1 MKNIKK
7 PITWILAIALLGYL
21 AISNINSDK
30 SVFNFGSNYKYETVE
45 KDPLNTLIY
54 TLDNG
59 LKVYMSVNTDEPRI
73 QTNIAVN
80 TGSKHDPADA
90 TGLAHYLEHMLFKG
104 TSEMGSINWKEEQK
118 LLKQIS
124 DLFEKRRG
132 TIDEDA
138 RKTIYHQIDSISLL
152 AAQYA
157 VPNEYDKMISSL
169 GAKGTNA
176 YTSLERTVYIND
188 IPSNEFE
195 KWLIIESER
204 FSELVLRL
212 FHTELEVVYEE
223 FNRSRDNDYRLSYET
238 MNKSLHKKHPYG
250 TQTTLGTSEHL
261 KNPSMEKIHEYF
273 NERYVPNNIAI
284 VLAGDLNPDKT
295 IDLIEKYFGHY
306 KAKEVPEFIPP
317 IEDPIIEPEIIN
329 VQGSDAEWVD
339 IGFRLPGIDHE
350 DTYILPFM
358 DGLLA
363 NRQAAGLIDLNLVKG
378 QKILSGYSS
387 YSIYK
392 DYSKFNLHAEPREG
406 QSLED
411 AKTLLLAELEKIKKG
426 EFEDWML
433 SAVIKNFKLNDL
445 RSNEYN
451 DSRASKMTDA
461 FIMKQDWSVIV
472 NENDKLSTLT
482 KQDVIDFANKYFG
495 NNYIVVNKL
504 TGDRNRIKVEKP
516 EISTMPLN
524 RDTLSTFNS
533 SYEIV
538 ENDPLK
544 IVYTLDNGLKIAMSI
559 SPFASKFKKMKYS
572 RLTPVY
578 NNYKSDINESQLN
591 SGIPFYYVNNTTN
604 EVFSLSY
611 ILDMGEFSDQEMAL
625 AVEYLQYLGTDK
637 YTANDIE
644 KEMFKLGLSY
654 SIYAAEERVYVNLS
668 GLEES
673 LEQGIVMFE
682 HILANAQSDQKAY
695 DNMISDILKERKDN
709 KLSKGVISSGMRAYA
724 KYGEDSPFKHMISSE
739 SLQTMDI
746 ESLASKIKELTSF
759 EHYVYYYGRKEV
771 EEVKG
776 LLEQYHKVPQEFKSL
791 IEPKEFA
798 ELDNE
803 KNIVYFTDYD
813 MVQSEITMMSKVSS
827 YNKDLIPS
835 ARIFNEYFGSGLSSI
850 VFQEIRES
858 NALAYSAYSYFTSPW
873 KRDKS
878 HYVQAY
884 LGTQVDKLGDATDAL
899 LELMNNMP
907 EVEKQFVGAKVAA
920 LKKIETSRT
929 KRSSLFWSYLSAKEM
944 GRDYDI
950 NKDIY
955 PALQKITL
963 QDLSLFFDNNIKAR
977 DYTFTVIGNKELVDH
992 DVLKDLGE
1000 YKELTL
1006 EDIFGY

>member
-7 PITWILAIALLGYL
+7 SITWILAIAILGYL

-30 SVFNFGSNYKYETVE
+30 SVFNFGSNYKYEYETVE
-45 KDPLNTLIY
+45 NDPLNTLIY

-80 TGSKHDPADA
+80 TGSKQDPADA

-104 TSEMGSINWKEEQK
+104 TSEISTINWEEEQK

-124 DLFEKRRG
+124 DLYEKRR
-132 TIDEDA
+132 DVVNEDD
-138 RKTIYHQIDSISLL
+138 RKAIYHQIDSISLL
-152 AAQYA
+152 AAEYA

-176 YTSLERTVYIND
+176 YTSLERTVYVND

-195 KWLIIESER
+195 KWLTIESER

-212 FHTELEVVYEE
+212 FHTELETVYEE
-223 FNRSRDNDYRLSYET
+223 FNRAQDNDGRLSRYA
-238 MNKSLHKKHPYG
+238 MMKALFKKHSYG
-250 TQTTLGTSEHL
+250 TQTTLGSSEHL

-273 NERYVPNNIAI
+273 NQKYVPNNMAI
-284 VLAGDLNPDKT
+284 VLAGDLNPDNT
-295 IDLIEKYFGHY
+295 IDLIKKYFGHY
-306 KAKEVPEFIPP
+306 EAKEVSKFIPAV
-317 IEDPIIEPEIIN
+317 EDSIIEPEIIN
-329 VQGSDAEWVD
+329 VHGADAEWVD
-339 IGFRLPGIDHE
+339 IGFRLPGINHE
-350 DTYILPFM
+350 DTYILPLM

-363 NRQAAGLIDLNLVKG
+363 NGQAGLIDLNLVKG

-392 DYSKFNLHAEPREG
+392 DYSQFKLHAQPREG

-433 SAVIKNFKLNDL
+433 SAVIKNFKLDDQQY
-445 RSNEYN
+445 NEYN
-451 DSRASKMTDA
+451 GYRVYKMTDA
-461 FIMKQDWSVIV
+461 FIMKQDWSKVV

-482 KQDVIDFANKYFG
+482 KQDIIDYANKYFG

-504 TGDRNRIKVEKP
+504 TGERNSIKVEKP
-516 EISTMPLN
+516 KISTLPLN
-524 RDTLSTFNS
+524 RDTLSAFTDKF
-533 SYEIV
+533 E
-538 ENDPLK
+538 K
-544 IVYTLDNGLKIAMSI
+544 IKS
-559 SPFASKFKKMKYS
+559 S

-578 NNYKSDINESQLN
+578 NNYKLDINESKLN
-591 SGIPFYYVNNTTN
+591 SGIPFYHVKNTTN

-625 AVEYLQYLGTDK
+625 AVEYLEYLGTDK
-637 YTANDIE
+637 YTSSDIE
-644 KEMFKLGLSY
+644 REMFKLGLSY
-654 SIYAAEERVYVNLS
+654 SVYAAEERVYVSLS

-673 LEQGIVMFE
+673 LEKGMEMFE
-682 HILANAQSDQKAY
+682 HILANVQSDQKAY
-695 DNMISDILKERKDN
+695 DNMVSDILKEREDN
-709 KLSKGVISSGMRAYA
+709 KLSKWRISYGMRAYA
-724 KYGEDSPFKHMISSE
+724 KYGNESPFKYMISSD
-739 SLQTMDI
+739 SLSAIDV
-746 ESLASKIKELTSF
+746 ENLVAKIKDLTSF
-759 EHYVYYYGRKEV
+759 KHYVYYYGRKKVSEVKSLLEKHHKVV
-771 EEVKG
+771 EELK
-776 LLEQYHKVPQEFKSL
+776 PL
-791 IEPKEFA
+791 IEPKKFS

-803 KNIVYFTDYD
+803 KNTVYFTDYD

-827 YNKDLIPS
+827 YNKELIPP

-858 NALAYSAYSYFTSPW
+858 KALAYSAYSYFTSPW
-873 KRDKS
+873 KLDKS

-907 EVEKQFVGAKVAA
+907 EVEKQFEVARVAA

-929 KRSSLFWSYLSAKEM
+929 KRSRLFWNYLSAKEM

-963 QDLSLFFDNNIKAR
+963 QDLSLFFDNNIKDR